1 MALPFRKILSP
12 VDFGENSLAALDVA
26 ANLARQ
32 GAATVIVL
40 HVISL
45 VMSPGEVPAEIE
57 IYREQEAE
65 AKEKLKEIVANRLKA
80 VDHQIIIRIG
90 DPAKV
95 IVQAAETLAADVV
108 VMATHGRTGVSR
120 MLMGSVA
127 ERVLRDSPCPVLTVR
142 RSEGKKGL
150 VGGRMTVNPV
160 AATPDDTLAQAQ
172 AKMREG
178 RFRSMPVLEG
188 GKLIGIITDRNI
200 REHAGNLDQ
209 TKVALA
215 MTKDVMTV
223 KPDTSIWDAAR
234 LLLDH
239 KIGGLPVVD
248 DGQLVGMVTT
258 SDLLRAFVA
267 LAH

>member
-1 MALPFRKILSP
+1 MALPFKKILSP

-32 GAATVIVL
+32 AAATVVVL
-40 HVISL
+40 HVVTL

-65 AKEKLKEIVANRLKA
+65 AKEKLKDIVANRLKGI
-80 VDHQIIIRIG
+80 DHQIVIRIG

-108 VMATHGRTGVSR
+108 VMATHGRTGISR
-120 MLMGSVA
+120 MLMGSVT

-142 RSEGKKGL
+142 RSEGMKGL
-150 VGGRMTVNPV
+150 VGGQMTANPV

-188 GKLIGIITDRNI
+188 GKLVGIITDRDI
-200 REHAGNLDQ
+200 REHAAHLDH
-209 TKVALA
+209 KVALA

-234 LLLDH
+234 LLIDH

-258 SDLLRAFVA
+258 IDLLRAFVS